1 MNSLDNLNY
10 DKVLKLY
17 SKYFSL
23 GYLGNNM
30 SDKFAIIALTCYITK
45 EIRKKGKKINCYDIL
60 LQIAKDFP
68 DEIKNTF

>member
-1 MNSLDNLNY
+1 MCNEIDGDTLTFT
-10 DKVLKLY
+10 LKGQDY

-60 LQIAKDFP
+60 FKRLS
-68 DEIKNTF
+68 NTFFI